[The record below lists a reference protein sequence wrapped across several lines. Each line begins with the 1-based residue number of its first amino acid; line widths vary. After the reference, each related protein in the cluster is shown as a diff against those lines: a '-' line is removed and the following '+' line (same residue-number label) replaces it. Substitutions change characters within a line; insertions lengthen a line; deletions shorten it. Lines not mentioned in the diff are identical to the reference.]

1 MLCRAFALVAALA
14 AGPAWAAG
22 DTTVTA
28 AGQRLAQQWCAE
40 CHVVTGLEAPPAI
53 DDVPTFRTVA
63 NDPSVTELSLR
74 AFLKTPHPPMPNFIL
89 AREQM
94 DEIVAYILS
103 LKGQ

>member
-1 MLCRAFALVAALA
+1 MPCRALALIALLA

-89 AREQM
+89 TPEQM

-103 LKGQ
+103 LKGR

>member
-1 MLCRAFALVAALA
+1 MSNGAMPPTTERQS
-14 AGPAWAAG
+14 P
-22 DTTVTA
+22 TVTA

-89 AREQM
+89 TREQM

-103 LKGQ
+103 LKGR